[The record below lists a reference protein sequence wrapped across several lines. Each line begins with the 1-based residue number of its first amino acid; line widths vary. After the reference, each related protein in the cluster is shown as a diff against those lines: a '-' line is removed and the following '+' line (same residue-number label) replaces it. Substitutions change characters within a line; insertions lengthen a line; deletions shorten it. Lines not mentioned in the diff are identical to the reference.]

1 MALQAEGM
9 QVGPV
14 TADDL
19 CVGHGECVA
28 LTGASGSGKTRLLRA
43 LADLD
48 PFTGRLA
55 LDGVAR
61 EAMSGPDWR
70 ARVMYVPAESAWWAD
85 RVDEHFPPGAAG
97 GVEFLGLDAGVL
109 TWPVARLS
117 SGERQR
123 LALLRAAVRDPR
135 VLLLDEPTANL
146 DRASARRT
154 EDWLAGLRE
163 RGCGLLWV
171 SHDGEQVMRVASR
184 GYAIAAGGRLT
195 ETAWT

>member
-1 MALQAEGM
+1 MQA
-9 QVGPV
+9 GPV
-14 TADDL
+14 TVDDL
-19 CVGHGECVA
+19 RVEHGECVA
-28 LTGASGSGKTRLLRA
+28 LTGPSGSGKTRLLRA

-55 LDGVAR
+55 LDGIACA
-61 EAMSGPDWR
+61 AMSGPEWR

-85 RVDEHFPPGAAG
+85 RVDEHFPPGTAG
-97 GVEFLGLDAGVL
+97 GDLEVLGLGAEVL

-123 LALLRAAVRDPR
+123 LALLRAAARTPR
-135 VLLLDEPTANL
+135 MLLLDEPTANL
-146 DRASARRT
+146 DRANARRA

-184 GYAIAAGGRLT
+184 GYTIAAGGRLT